1 MKKHQILV
9 CIFTISMISIFSGCS
24 SSKSNKSDKD
34 YAISDN
40 KSSINDNEVE
50 NVNYD
55 SILGKW
61 YCFESL
67 KETFDFQ
74 KNGKAFYDWAD
85 IDESEEDKKEQQE
98 EYEAM
103 SEEEKKEE
111 DQFRADISNYTYTL
125 DGNKGTLKSK
135 NTNYKFEFIKDG
147 ENTRLVIKDTENE
160 EEQVDDGTWTYYKTW
175 DTAKKNSPTYRYSLE
190 NIRDMA
196 DKDGWAIEDG
206 VLLGYVGTKKTI
218 TIPSSVT
225 CIDKSAFSW
234 DLGRA
239 TKTNKITIG
248 SNVKVIK
255 SGSFSFC
262 NADKIIIEEG
272 VNEIEEFAFSDSYIK
287 EIHFPKSI
295 TKIGNCIMQ
304 TEEGLDG
311 CKIYCKKGSKID
323 EYMKENTPYGNVEII
338 YE

>member
-61 YCFESL
+61 YSFESL

-103 SEEEKKEE
+103 SEEEKKKKINSV
-111 DQFRADISNYTYTL
+111 QTYL
-125 DGNKGTLKSK
+125 
-135 NTNYKFEFIKDG
+135 
-147 ENTRLVIKDTENE
+147 
-160 EEQVDDGTWTYYKTW
+160 
-175 DTAKKNSPTYRYSLE
+175 
-190 NIRDMA
+190 
-196 DKDGWAIEDG
+196 
-206 VLLGYVGTKKTI
+206 
-218 TIPSSVT
+218 
-225 CIDKSAFSW
+225 
-234 DLGRA
+234 
-239 TKTNKITIG
+239 
-248 SNVKVIK
+248 
-255 SGSFSFC
+255 
-262 NADKIIIEEG
+262 IIL
-272 VNEIEEFAFSDSYIK
+272 
-287 EIHFPKSI
+287 IH
-295 TKIGNCIMQ
+295 
-304 TEEGLDG
+304 
-311 CKIYCKKGSKID
+311 
-323 EYMKENTPYGNVEII
+323 
-338 YE
+338 